1 MLGNLIDNACK
12 WARTTVRVSVVSA
25 PPCIVV
31 TVDDDGP
38 GLTADEREAAFRR
51 GKRLDEAVPGSGLGL
66 SIVKDV
72 AELYGG
78 EVALADSDLGGLRA
92 ILKIPAAEAAAAE

>member
-1 MLGNLIDNACK
+1 M
-12 WARTTVRVSVVSA
+12 RVSIA
-25 PPCIVV
+25 PAPSRIFL

-38 GLTADEREAAFRR
+38 GLSPDERQAAFRR
-51 GKRLDEAVPGSGLGL
+51 GKRLDEAVPGTGLGL

-78 EVALADSDLGGLRA
+78 QVSLDTSPLGGLRA
-92 ILKIPAAEAAAAE
+92 VLEIPAAEAAAAE